1 MMKALLAISRLIDG
15 LNARIGRAVA
25 WLVPAA
31 VLVSAGN
38 AAVRYALGVSS
49 NAWLEI
55 QWYLFAAMFLLG
67 AGYTLARDEHVRVDV
82 LAARLSARQR
92 AWIDIAGGALFLMPV
107 VLIIAWHA
115 WPMFAQSFA
124 GQEVSSD
131 AGGLIRWPVK
141 LLIPA
146 GFALLALQGASEIIR
161 RIAFLRGEI
170 DDPRGGQPLRG

>member
-1 MMKALLAISRLIDG
+1 MKALLALSRLIDG

-25 WLVPAA
+25 WLVLAA

-38 AAVRYALGVSS
+38 AVIRYGLGVSS
-49 NAWLEI
+49 NAWLEV

-92 AWIDIAGGALFLMPV
+92 AWIDIAGTVLFLMPV
-107 VLIIAWHA
+107 ALIITWHA

-124 GQEVSSD
+124 GQEVSAD

-146 GFALLALQGASEIIR
+146 GFALLALQGISELVK
-161 RIAFLRGEI
+161 RIAFLHGEM
-170 DDPRGGQPLRG
+170 DDPRGQRSVRG